1 MADRFTAAFGLS
13 FIAIGL
19 LLWFTALCEK
29 DGTLRRVAATFRKLP
44 KYLQTIVAVVLVFFG
59 LYSFAKDGLL
69 STGWFGLGQQ
79 TVSENVAAAG
89 IALVDAQ
96 TDVPVDLAPPA
107 TAVTNADW
115 LASGASEDWMLVEPG
130 TNADSRWSFRLGTN
144 EVMT

>member
-1 MADRFTAAFGLS
+1 M
-13 FIAIGL
+13 L
-19 LLWFTALCEK
+19 LGMSRAPSQKTK
-29 DGTLRRVAATFRKLP
+29 TTLRRIATG
-44 KYLQTIVAVVLVFFG
+44 IVLVFLG
-59 LYSFAKDGLL
+59 LHVFAKDSLL
-69 STGWFGLGQQ
+69 SLPRFRFGQQ
-79 TVSENVAAAG
+79 TVSGNVAAAG
-89 IALVDAQ
+89 LALVDAQ